1 VLTERAHREGE
12 SEAVTRTIRTAV
24 PRRRRAKREEERAR
38 AQEPKKKRREQT
50 DIRDTMLSSTRRA
63 TLNSNGSPTT
73 DVRVGKEV
81 AKVSEIG
88 GCARQR

>member
-1 VLTERAHREGE
+1 MSTERAHREGE
-12 SEAVTRTIRTAV
+12 SEAVTRTIRAAV
-24 PRRRRAKREEERAR
+24 PRRRTAKREERAR

-81 AKVSEIG
+81 AKVSEMG
-88 GCARQR
+88 ACVRQR